1 VVLFVTELWERF
13 AYYGMRALLILYLID
28 TNTGGQGW
36 TREHA
41 SHLYGWFNGLAYLT
55 PVAGG
60 WLADR
65 YLGTNRSLIVGSGLI
80 AAGHFTLALSHSSV
94 LYAGLAL
101 IIAGT
106 GFFKPNVY
114 TMVGQLYRSGDPLR
128 DPGFTIY
135 YMGINLG
142 ALFGPLVCAWLAA
155 NPRYGWS
162 YGFGAAGGGMVIG
175 LGFYLWTRGAWLR
188 DVGLAPTRA
197 QTGKSSSR
205 IGSLSPEERRR
216 VLALAIITVFVVF
229 FWLAFEQVG
238 SSLNLFAAQR
248 TDRSVSG
255 WMAALVPRGEI
266 PAAWF
271 QAVNPLFV
279 LLLAPLMASLWA
291 RLGRRAPNTAT
302 KMALGLL
309 LLGGAYVIMVV
320 AAAASD
326 GGIPVSPWYLVSF
339 YFVYS
344 LGELCFLP
352 AGFSFVG
359 QTAPARMASMLMG
372 IWFTA
377 NFVANL
383 LGGYLAGTIDQIE
396 RGELFRVLGGEADF
410 FLIFVVSC
418 LTAGMLLW
426 LLLPVVRSLM
436 ESAPVRYSPNPHENP
451 S

>member
-28 TNTGGQGW
+28 ATTGGLGW
-36 TREHA
+36 NRENA

-65 YLGTNRSLIVGSGLI
+65 YLGTNRSLIVGSALI
-80 AAGHFTLALSHSSV
+80 SAGHFILALSHSSV
-94 LYAGLAL
+94 LYAGLVL

-114 TMVGQLYRSGDPLR
+114 TMVGQLYPTGDPRR
-128 DPGFTIY
+128 DPGFTLY

-155 NPRYGWS
+155 RYGWS
-162 YGFGAAGGGMVIG
+162 YGFGAAGVGMLIG
-175 LGFYLWTRGAWLR
+175 LIFYLSTRDARLR
-188 DVGLAPTRA
+188 DVGLAPIRPRT
-197 QTGKSSSR
+197 SR
-205 IGSLSPEERRR
+205 STAGIGSLSQVERRR
-216 VLALAIITVFVVF
+216 VFALAIITVFVVF

-238 SSLNLFAAQR
+238 SSLNLFAAQH

-279 LLLAPLMASLWA
+279 LLLAPLMAHLWHRMGA
-291 RLGRRAPNTAT
+291 RGPNTAT

-309 LLGGAYVIMVV
+309 LLGGAYVIMVT

-326 GGIPVSPWYLVSF
+326 GGIRVSPWYLVSF

-359 QTAPARMASMLMG
+359 QAAPARMASMLMG

-396 RGELFRVLGGEADF
+396 RGELFRVLGGQADF
-410 FLIFVVSC
+410 FLIFVASC
-418 LTAGMLLW
+418 LTAGAMLG
-426 LLLPVVRSLM
+426 LLLPVVRRLM
-436 ESAPVRYSPNPHENP
+436 ESAPVGYSPSPHENP